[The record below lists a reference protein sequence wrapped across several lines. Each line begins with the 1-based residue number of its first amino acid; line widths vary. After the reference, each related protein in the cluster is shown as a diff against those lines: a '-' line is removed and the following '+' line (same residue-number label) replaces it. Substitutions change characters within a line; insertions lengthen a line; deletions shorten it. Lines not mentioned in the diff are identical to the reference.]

1 MRGTVDEWLRARSTV
16 RSLGRTKQRPKNPN
30 AYPWLV
36 NGATTPEQLQRHR
49 AALERDCFASKAHRE
64 TMQEAARAYDAA
76 VQREKESRKPG
87 RPKKFKP
94 LIVDRR
100 KVA

>member
-36 NGATTPEQLQRHR
+36 NGATTPEQLRRHR
-49 AALERDCFASKAHRE
+49 AAIERLLCIKGSSGD
-64 TMQEAARAYDAA
+64 DA
-76 VQREKESRKPG
+76 G
-87 RPKKFKP
+87 GG
-94 LIVDRR
+94 
-100 KVA
+100 KVV